1 MRKISIENFLNT
13 ELVDYASYS
22 TLRAIPSVIDGL
34 KNSHRKVVYSVGKS
48 LKKETKV
55 SVLAGIVSVE
65 TQYLHGDISGAIVNL
80 AKDYTGSNNLPLLK
94 PNGNFGSRLIPE
106 NSATRY
112 IFTEKQKYF
121 DSIFLKEDENILIKQ
136 EFEGDEIEPLFYVPT
151 IPLILVNGSKGLATG
166 FANNILQRD
175 TSNIIQYLKEFLN
188 GKEAD
193 ANLLNPAI
201 KGFKGK
207 ITQDKENSLKY
218 FISGN
223 ITITK
228 KTIEVTELPLGY
240 DLRGYIDFL
249 DKLQEKG
256 IIKKYDDKSDGEEFR
271 FSITIDS
278 KLLVKD
284 KNYILEK
291 SGLVKSFTENFTL
304 LDENNQIKEFS
315 SVKEV
320 IDYYISIKLKYM
332 TKRIEFLLARKEKLL
347 NELKSVLKFIQGVLE
362 NKIDLRKDNKND
374 LIKFCENANLVKK
387 DNSYD
392 YLFKIS
398 ILNFTPKKVSDL
410 EKSIE
415 AVEIEI
421 NSLKKITPQQM
432 WINDLE
438 YLEKDLNL
446 NEKKSKEFFDD
457 F

>member
-291 SGLVKSFTENFTL
+291 LGLVKSFTENFTL

>member
-291 SGLVKSFTENFTL
+291 LGLVKSFTENFTL
-304 LDENNQIKEFS
+304 LDENNQIKEFA

-332 TKRIEFLLARKEKLL
+332 TKRIEFLIAKKEKLL

-415 AVEIEI
+415 VVEIEI

-438 YLEKDLNL
+438 YLEKDLDL
-446 NEKKSKEFFDD
+446 NTKKSKEFLDD

>member
-22 TLRAIPSVIDGL
+22 TLRAIPSIIDGL

-121 DSIFLKEDENILIKQ
+121 DSIFLKEDENILIQQ

-207 ITQDKENSLKY
+207 ITQDKENPLKY

-240 DLRGYIDFL
+240 DLRGYTDFL

-256 IIKKYDDKSDGEEFR
+256 IIKKYDDKSDDEEFR

-278 KLLVKD
+278 KLLLKD

-291 SGLVKSFTENFTL
+291 LGLVKSFTENFTL

-332 TKRIEFLLARKEKLL
+332 TKRIEFLIAKKEKLL

-374 LIKFCENANLVKK
+374 LIKFCENANLIKK

-415 AVEIEI
+415 VVEIEI

-446 NEKKSKEFFDD
+446 NEKKSKEFLDD

>member
-291 SGLVKSFTENFTL
+291 LGLVKSFTENFTL

-347 NELKSVLKFIQGVLE
+347 NELKSILKFIQGVLE

>member
-22 TLRAIPSVIDGL
+22 TLRAIPSIIDGL

-121 DSIFLKEDENILIKQ
+121 DSIFLEEDENILIQQ

-223 ITITK
+223 IIITK

-256 IIKKYDDKSDGEEFR
+256 IIKKYEDKSDGEEFR

-278 KLLVKD
+278 KLLLKD

-291 SGLVKSFTENFTL
+291 LGLVKSFTENFTL

-332 TKRIEFLLARKEKLL
+332 TKRIEFLIAKKEKLL

-374 LIKFCENANLVKK
+374 LIKFCENANLIKK

-415 AVEIEI
+415 VVEIEI
-421 NSLKKITPQQM
+421 NSLKKTTPQQM

-446 NEKKSKEFFDD
+446 NEKKSKEFLDD

>member
-193 ANLLNPAI
+193 ANLLNPTI

-271 FSITIDS
+271 FSLSIDS
-278 KLLVKD
+278 KLLLKD

-291 SGLVKSFTENFTL
+291 LGLVKSFTENFTL
-304 LDENNQIKEFS
+304 LDENNQIKEFA

-332 TKRIEFLLARKEKLL
+332 TKRIEFLIAKKEKLL

-374 LIKFCENANLVKK
+374 LIKFCENANLAKK

-421 NSLKKITPQQM
+421 NSLKKTTPQQM